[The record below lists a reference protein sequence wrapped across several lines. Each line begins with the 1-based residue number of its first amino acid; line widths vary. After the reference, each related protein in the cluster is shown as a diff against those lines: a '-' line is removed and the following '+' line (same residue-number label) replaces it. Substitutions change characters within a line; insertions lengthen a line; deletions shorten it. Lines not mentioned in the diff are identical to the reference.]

1 MLLVLGL
8 TELKAGTVV
17 SIIRFLFDPSEFKA
31 PTVGRVN
38 TNALPAASVIVP
50 ELRTKADVDA

>member
-17 SIIRFLFDPSEFKA
+17 SNVTPV
-31 PTVGRVN
+31 TVTAVA
-38 TNALPAASVIVP
+38 ALPAASVPLNAI
-50 ELRTKADVDA
+50 L